1 MATPRLL
8 PIVQQRLGGILG
20 SIPAVEA
27 TTPPMRSAPAF
38 ANEPQG
44 NPMQGSM
51 PLLPNVF
58 PQQDSNG
65 FEPMKP
71 GGGRFVTE
79 ENAKV
84 FDGQG
89 FSAKPEE
96 PWYKG
101 AMNDP
106 ALMARL
112 AMAFN
117 TMRMN
122 PDQGLNAMLADRIK
136 TAGEMSA
143 RNKTAE
149 RVSVALKNQGRFEE
163 AALVESNPDMAK
175 TVLSAMFKGDGAQSY
190 TFASGEQLN
199 KELGTK
205 VFKPDTPYM
214 RSSTGKISEIGSSGT
229 IITNTNE
236 LGQTAGVKEYGKEWA
251 ASHVKFADE
260 VNQNA
265 DNSAALLSQVSN
277 IASNL
282 EGLETGPFEERVAGL
297 RAFAASIGFPV
308 DKIQLGRE
316 QSVTAAARQMVADQL
331 RMNKG
336 PQTDFDAK
344 FAETYLPGFG
354 KTEEANNQI
363 ISYLRS
369 TNQLNVIFANLMGN
383 VAGNGYEEE
392 RKVIGDIRDL
402 RRNVPA
408 VAKKDGKWVQFSTYY
423 DTIKSQDSS
432 ISDREILTEWK
443 KRAR

>member
-1 MATPRLL
+1 
-8 PIVQQRLGGILG
+8 
-20 SIPAVEA
+20 
-27 TTPPMRSAPAF
+27 MRSAPAF

-44 NPMQGSM
+44 NPMQGGM
-51 PLLPNVF
+51 PLLPNVS

-117 TMRMN
+117 TMRMS

-163 AALVESNPDMAK
+163 AALVESNPGMAK
-175 TVLSAMFKGDGAQSY
+175 TVLSAMFTGDGAQSY
-190 TFASGEQLN
+190 TFVSGEQLN
-199 KELGTK
+199 KELDTK

-214 RSSTGKISEIGSSGT
+214 RSSTGKISEIGGGGTNVSTNVNLGNKAGESIIKRSDELVKTALASGNILASADTMLALLDEGVKTGFGQETMLTIQQGLQLFDPNYQIKDIAGKEAFLAESTKAILPQVKQLGVNPTDADLKFISSGSAT
-229 IITNTNE
+229 LSKSVEGNRLMLKGIKLKAQRDQAIGDWVSNWEMNNAQLLRADPVTARAKLNRDLINLQRTNPLFTQA
-236 LGQTAGVKEYGKEWA
+236 GQMLQKEYQA
-251 ASHVKFADE
+251 LMSPR
-260 VNQNA
+260 N
-265 DNSAALLSQVSN
+265 NSARSS
-277 IASNL
+277 L
-282 EGLETGPFEERVAGL
+282 EQGGFVQRGATNRGEE
-297 RAFAASIGFPV
+297 
-308 DKIQLGRE
+308 
-316 QSVTAAARQMVADQL
+316 
-331 RMNKG
+331 
-336 PQTDFDAK
+336 
-344 FAETYLPGFG
+344 
-354 KTEEANNQI
+354 
-363 ISYLRS
+363 
-369 TNQLNVIFANLMGN
+369 
-383 VAGNGYEEE
+383 
-392 RKVIGDIRDL
+392 
-402 RRNVPA
+402 
-408 VAKKDGKWVQFSTYY
+408 
-423 DTIKSQDSS
+423 
-432 ISDREILTEWK
+432 
-443 KRAR
+443 